1 MKKVVIL
8 LFLLFIPSA
17 CALPSWSKEG
27 AYITYAAFPYKDRPF
42 PTAIILTEN
51 NTLLEAHGNVT
62 LTFNITRIS
71 GSIAYINVTLKLL
84 DVEIKPEEKHFEE
97 MVFSEVLTL
106 DLKNLMY
113 VENGT
118 PAGKPIF
125 FIDPKNPPQLN
136 ETIFG
141 TGMRVENV
149 TPSFLAPIVYA
160 GKVKS
165 GVELE
170 LRGYNAT
177 TEVSRILGIEVK
189 GTFYDMMD
197 GVGGSTYDNSTGL
210 LLCGFLSTAYE
221 MKKLGFRYAHF
232 YDQLAM
238 HRFLVQLK
246 RREVVEENHAYCG
259 RGMNLYKTNIP
270 VPFEEYVWVESERNW
285 KSMLIG
291 AAIGILAI
299 IIVLIK
305 IRR

>member
-1 MKKVVIL
+1 MKKTCVIL
-8 LFLLFIPSA
+8 LTMLLPSVY
-17 CALPSWSKEG
+17 ALPSWFKEG
-27 AYITYAAFPYKDRPF
+27 AYVTYAAFPYRDRPF
-42 PTAIILTEN
+42 PTAIMLTEN
-51 NTLLEAHGNVT
+51 DAILEAHGNVT
-62 LTFNITRIS
+62 LTFNITKIS

-84 DVEIKPEEKHFEE
+84 DVEIKPEGERFGE

-177 TEVSRILGIEVK
+177 AEVSRILGIEVK

-197 GVGGSTYDNSTGL
+197 GVERSTYDNSTGL
-210 LLCGFLSTAYE
+210 LLCNFPPVTYE
-221 MKKLGFRYAHF
+221 IKKMGFRYANF

-246 RREVVEENHAYCG
+246 RHEVVKENHAYCG

-285 KSMLIG
+285 KGMLIG

>member
-1 MKKVVIL
+1 MKKTCIIL
-8 LFLLFIPSA
+8 LMMLLSPVY
-17 CALPSWSKEG
+17 ALPPWFKEG
-27 AYITYAAFPYKDRPF
+27 TYVIYVAFPYKDRPF

-51 NTLLEAHGNVT
+51 DTLLEAYGNVT

-84 DVEIKPEEKHFEE
+84 DVEIKPGGKHFEK
-97 MVFSEVLTL
+97 MAFFEVLTL

-113 VENGT
+113 IENGT
-118 PAGKPIF
+118 PVGKPVF
-125 FIDPKNPPQLN
+125 FIDPKHPFQLN

-141 TGMRVENV
+141 TSMRVENV

-177 TEVSRILGIEVK
+177 SEVSRILGFDVE
-189 GTFYDMMD
+189 GTFYNMMD
-197 GVGGSTYDNSTGL
+197 GVGKSTYDNSTGL
-210 LLCGFLSTAYE
+210 LLCNFPPTTYE
-221 MKKLGFRYAHF
+221 MKKMGLRYTHF

-246 RREVVEENHAYCG
+246 RREVVEKNHAYCG

-270 VPFEEYVWVESERNW
+270 IPFEEYVWVEDEKNW
-285 KSMLIG
+285 RRILIG
-291 AAIGILAI
+291 VIGILTI
-299 IIVLIK
+299 LIVLVK